1 MHYDMSTKTLNIGSF
16 VMNFHHQLLR
26 FGIITDKRVDDDGW
40 TQFKVDF
47 FEDNIYEANVDW
59 SNKMRPGSD
68 NRKYE
73 YRADQIKPVDPVWI
87 QNVMES
93 YGGHEDECRSEIA

>member
-1 MHYDMSTKTLNIGSF
+1 MSTKTLNIGSF

-26 FGIITDKRVDDDGW
+26 LGIITSKRVDDQGW
-40 TQFKVDF
+40 TQFEVDF
-47 FEDNIYEANVDW
+47 FEDNIYETNVAW
-59 SNKMRPGSD
+59 SNQMRPGSD

-73 YRADQIKPVDPVWI
+73 YRADQIKPVDPEWL

-93 YGGHEDECRSEIA
+93 YGRYNNERRTENG

>member
-1 MHYDMSTKTLNIGSF
+1 MSTKTLDIGSF

-26 FGIITDKRVDDDGW
+26 FGVITSKRVDEEGW

-47 FEDNIYEANVDW
+47 FEDNIYETNVAW
-59 SNKMRPGSD
+59 SNKLRPGTD

-73 YRADQIKPVDPVWI
+73 YRADQIKPVDPSWI
-87 QNVMES
+87 QNVMKI
-93 YGGHEDECRSEIA
+93 YGRHTDERRSKSA